1 MLLIHCP
8 YCEEARP
15 ELEFRHAGE
24 AHVPRP
30 AGDAGLSDAETAQRL
45 YYRSNERGLVFER
58 WRHFSGCGKFFNAVR
73 HSVTD
78 KFVMTYKAGEPRPEI
93 TEDMARRAGFDANV
107 APRVMG
113 DAAHTPVAR
122 TEAQQ

>member
-30 AGDAGLSDAETAQRL
+30 AGDAGLSDEETARRL
-45 YYRSNERGLVFER
+45 YYRSNERGIVFER
-58 WRHFSGCGKFFNAVR
+58 WRHGSGCGRFFNAAR

-78 KFVMTYKAGEPRPEI
+78 KFVLTYKAGEPKPDLEGAG
-93 TEDMARRAGFDANV
+93 EAGFDANV
-107 APRVMG
+107 DPRVQG
-113 DAAHTPVAR
+113 DPAHTPAAR